1 MGIIFCNKARKFI
14 PSFGKSQ
21 KANAIKIVAIII
33 IETLFG
39 LLKSLWLELIIL
51 FTVSLVLLLR
61 FVFKN
66 GLKSH
71 TTNKIKTIKR
81 IMRTIIICFPLL
93 LIKV

>member
-33 IETLFG
+33 IEILFG